1 MTNYIGFLRGIN
13 VGGRNKIKM
22 ADLRAMLE
30 EMNLSNVKT
39 YIQSG
44 NLLFDSDQPEDSLCD
59 RIEKQIKATFDL
71 TVPVVL
77 RTAKEVENIRE
88 SCPFSKEQ
96 LSKAEASST
105 GESLYVALLSEF
117 PSQEAITTLSSCTF
131 EKEDFHVHGRN
142 VYLLFYDSIRNAK
155 ITTKL
160 NKVDSKATIRN
171 WKTINK
177 LLDLVT

>member
-1 MTNYIGFLRGIN
+1 
-13 VGGRNKIKM
+13 M
-22 ADLRAMLE
+22 ADLRTLLE
-30 EMNLSNVKT
+30 EMNLRNVKT

-44 NLLFDSDQPEDSLCD
+44 NLLFESDQTEEDLSQK
-59 RIEKQIKATFDL
+59 IEEQIKKTFDL

-77 RTAKEVENIRE
+77 RTAKEVESIRE

-105 GESLYVALLSEF
+105 GESLYVALLSQY
-117 PSQEAITTLSSCTF
+117 PSQEAITTLSYCTF
-131 EKEDFHVHGRN
+131 EKEEFHFHGRD

-155 ITTKL
+155 VTTKL
-160 NKVDSKATIRN
+160 NKVDSKVTIRN

-177 LLDLVT
+177 LLDMAT